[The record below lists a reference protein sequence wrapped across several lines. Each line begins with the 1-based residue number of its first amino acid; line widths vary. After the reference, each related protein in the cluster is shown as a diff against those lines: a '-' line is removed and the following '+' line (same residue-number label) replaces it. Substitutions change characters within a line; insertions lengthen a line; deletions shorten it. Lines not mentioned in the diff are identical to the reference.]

1 MIYASQSRA
10 LTTLGHH
17 TRAHLADPAQ
27 GCKVQGRSTA
37 NPISEPSADPL
48 EINRIGNDRIHA
60 KINISPI
67 IILLTKERF
76 WPENL

>member
-48 EINRIGNDRIHA
+48 EINRIG
-60 KINISPI
+60 K
-67 IILLTKERF
+67 
-76 WPENL
+76 